1 MNKSLQQVKEFH
13 ELFNVPVLNKPE
25 LPEERF
31 ELRLNLIE
39 EEFGELKEALYANDP
54 VEVIDALADLKYVL
68 NGAIIEFGMQDVF
81 DEAFDRVHESNMSK
95 ACKSVIEAIDTMEH
109 YKKTK
114 GIETYSKPQKDGTY
128 IVYRK
133 EDDKVLKSINYKP
146 VKLADLV

>member
-13 ELFNVPVLNKPE
+13 ELFDVPVLNKPE

-39 EEFGELKEALYANDP
+39 EEFRELKEALYANDP

-95 ACKSVIEAIDTMEH
+95 ACKSVMEAIDTMEH
-109 YKKTK
+109 YKKK
-114 GIETYSKPQKDGTY
+114 ERRERKRKKHKLFYLHDSK
-128 IVYRK
+128 RK
-133 EDDKVLKSINYKP
+133 KESSGE
-146 VKLADLV
+146 